1 MTNESET
8 YDIYYDEEG
17 DFLEV
22 SFGLPPKTEY
32 SEEIESGVFIT
43 KDESTDEI
51 KGLGILSFKKR
62 VQILKEVL
70 NKINKRLP
78 LEINIPE

>member
-1 MTNESET
+1 MTEQET
-8 YDIYYDEEG
+8 FDIYYDQAG

-43 KDESTDEI
+43 KDEDTNEVKSI
-51 KGLGILSFKKR
+51 GILSFRKR
-62 VQILKEVL
+62 VQILKQIL
-70 NKINKRLP
+70 NKLNLSLP
-78 LEINIPE
+78 LDISLPK